1 MVYNE
6 KRNQISQKYNKEHLE
21 QIAIRVKKGKRTE
34 YKQIAEHHN
43 LSMAALISYMVE
55 NTEVENIVVGNN
67 TVNEMTNTF
76 IENTN
81 SLVNETVEKNIVEN
95 TNQTIVNNTENVREN
110 QEENQSI

>member
-55 NTEVENIVVGNN
+55 NTDLFLP
-67 TVNEMTNTF
+67 F
-76 IENTN
+76 IIGADQCQELKKIT
-81 SLVNETVEKNIVEN
+81 EQQGT
-95 TNQTIVNNTENVREN
+95 TIKDLLNKAVNNYIDKHK
-110 QEENQSI
+110 QD